1 MPIENPAP
9 LAQILVQTL
18 AVGLG
23 ATAITD
29 LWALLRKRLF
39 GTPALNY
46 ALVGRWLLYLPES
59 RPAQV
64 PISAAKPKAHE
75 TAVGWTVHYLIGL
88 VFAMT
93 LVALEG
99 MAWLSAP
106 RLLPALAFGVATVVF
121 PFFIMQPGMGLGV
134 AASRAPRPWLARFH
148 SVVTHA
154 VFGLGMYATAVVLQ
168 KMMSQNVL

>member
-1 MPIENPAP
+1 MHIENPVP
-9 LAQILVQTL
+9 LSHILLQTL

-39 GTPALNY
+39 DTPALNY

-64 PISAAKPKAHE
+64 PIPAAKPRAHE
-75 TAVGWTVHYLIGL
+75 AAVGWTVHYLIGL
-88 VFAMT
+88 VFALA

-99 MAWLSAP
+99 MEWLSAP
-106 RLLPALAFGVATVVF
+106 TLWPALAFGVVTVVF
-121 PFFIMQPGMGLGV
+121 PFFIMQPGMGMGV
-134 AASRAPRPWLARFH
+134 AASRAPRPWIARLH
-148 SVVTHA
+148 SIATHA
-154 VFGLGMYATAVVLQ
+154 VFGLGMYATAMALQ
-168 KMMSQNVL
+168 KMMG